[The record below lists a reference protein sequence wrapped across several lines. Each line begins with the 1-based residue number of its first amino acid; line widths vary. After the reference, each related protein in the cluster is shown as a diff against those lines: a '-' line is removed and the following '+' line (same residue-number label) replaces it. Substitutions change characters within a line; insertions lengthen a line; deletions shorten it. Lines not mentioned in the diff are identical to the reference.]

1 MRPVRGLCE
10 AGKTV
15 RKTEPRRFLD
25 WQRRW
30 PNNGEV
36 SVVDDIKLALLGNKE
51 AAKRLTDAGVLLPCA
66 HCGGEAKFKR
76 GFPSRQIA
84 HCRQAVVQCK
94 KCGVRTVTHRQLP
107 MERWQDVDRAAIEE
121 WNIRAPI
128 LSAEE
133 MLEGM
138 E

>member
-1 MRPVRGLCE
+1 
-10 AGKTV
+10 
-15 RKTEPRRFLD
+15 
-25 WQRRW
+25 
-30 PNNGEV
+30 
-36 SVVDDIKLALLGNKE
+36 
-51 AAKRLTDAGVLLPCA
+51 
-66 HCGGEAKFKR
+66 
-76 GFPSRQIA
+76 
-84 HCRQAVVQCK
+84 
-94 KCGVRTVTHRQLP
+94 